1 MEDTVRLADRI
12 QLYLSSPSRY
22 PAVYKKYES
31 KKFMKVA
38 GFVADWILKQD
49 SQFDSHATTLDVSAE
64 NESVTLCESGDDS
77 E

>member
-1 MEDTVRLADRI
+1 
-12 QLYLSSPSRY
+12 
-22 PAVYKKYES
+22 
-31 KKFMKVA
+31 MKVA